1 MTCDF
6 GLLADTLNWTLPKI
20 ETNVVEVEGLR
31 ERVTRP
37 YSVESS
43 WWTGH
48 ADIATYGI
56 EELMGTK
63 LRALYQRRK
72 GRDLFDLWL
81 VLTTLQPDE
90 TLIVEALRHYMHQ
103 DVFGFANLATNLAEK
118 LDNREFRE
126 DLAQLVVNVPA
137 EYEPDVAAN
146 MVMEHLGAR
155 LNGAPEAGAIRG
167 GAWRR

>member
-1 MTCDF
+1 MTCAVGGGDR
-6 GLLADTLNWTLPKI
+6 
-20 ETNVVEVEGLR
+20 LR
-31 ERVTRP
+31 RLGHHPRHPDRRP
-37 YSVESS
+37 
-43 WWTGH
+43 GH
-48 ADIATYGI
+48 
-56 EELMGTK
+56 
-63 LRALYQRRK
+63 
-72 GRDLFDLWL
+72 LFDLWL
-81 VLTTLQPDE
+81 VLTTLEPDE
-90 TLIVEALRHYMHQ
+90 ALIVEALRHYMHQ

-167 GAWRR
+167 GAWRREPFSLG